1 MGILAGLDV
10 GKAGGTLPLG
20 KRAWT
25 MMEMGES
32 LVMEEDVEVGLLKGR
47 VSRKGKQEVRLEKW
61 WCQIQGG
68 LECRAKEAGLCP

>member
-10 GKAGGTLPLG
+10 GKAGDTLLLG

-25 MMEMGES
+25 LMEMGES
-32 LVMEEDVEVGLLKGR
+32 LVMEDVEVGLLKGR
-47 VSRKGKQEVRLEKW
+47 VSRKGKQEVSLERW

-68 LECRAKEAGLCP
+68 LECWAKEAGLCP